1 MARTLKTS
9 RQDIYK
15 RLVEDGESDSDAIF
29 KYNYELFSLGAIHG
43 FFNEDQKKDHDGW
56 SQDYVKLSDI
66 NQEEHRQTIE
76 LVCQM
81 VKIESGKTEE
91 DEIWTEVLEYA
102 DRGVELIDEAVS
114 TQGDFDLVGL
124 VQTSEAEDWESRLVE
139 SLGDPGELDGVRS
152 RS

>member
-15 RLVEDGESDSDAIF
+15 RLVEDGEADSDAIF
-29 KYNYELFSLGAIHG
+29 KYNYELFSLGVIHG
-43 FFNEDQKKDHDGW
+43 FFNGDQKKDHDGW

-102 DRGVELIDEAVS
+102 DRGVELIDDAVS